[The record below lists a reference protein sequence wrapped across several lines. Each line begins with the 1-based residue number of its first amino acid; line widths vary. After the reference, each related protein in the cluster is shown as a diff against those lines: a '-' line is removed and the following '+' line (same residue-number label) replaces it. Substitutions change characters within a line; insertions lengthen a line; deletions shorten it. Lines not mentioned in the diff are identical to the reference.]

1 MLSKKKEVEIRQ
13 GNKKPCKKKLSD
25 RQHNLTE
32 IILLR

>member
-1 MLSKKKEVEIRQ
+1 MLSKKKEVEIMQ
-13 GNKKPCKKKLSD
+13 GNKNHAKKKLSD